1 MHHQQALMHKYKS
14 ILYKKIE
21 RVINMINE
29 IDITDPVIAKEV
41 LEIQILSYRVEAKII
56 NFYDIPPLKDTV
68 ETLQQCGE
76 TFFGYYHNEELCGT
90 IAITTK
96 ENVIDIQR
104 LVVHPAHFRQGMAK
118 KLLKHVEQQNKD
130 CHMITV
136 ATGTQNTPAVNFYI
150 KNGFLKTTE
159 EKITESVSLTY
170 FKKEL
175 PRK

>member
-1 MHHQQALMHKYKS
+1 M
-14 ILYKKIE
+14 IKK
-21 RVINMINE
+21 
-29 IDITDPVIAKEV
+29 IDITNPVRAQKV
-41 LEIQILSYRVEAKII
+41 LDIQILSYRVEAEII

-76 TFFGYYHNEELCGT
+76 TFFGYYRNEELCGI
-90 IAITTK
+90 IAIIIK

-104 LVVHPAHFRQGMAK
+104 LVVHPKHFRQGIAE
-118 KLLKHVEQQNKD
+118 KLLKFVEQQNEG

-136 ATGTQNTPAVNFYI
+136 ATGTQNKPAVNFYI

-175 PRK
+175 PGE